1 MSLRIVEGDFEQ
13 LTVEFPNRSLLED
26 THPLKANGFFTPD
39 FSLYYEIKAE
49 PADTTPIVT
58 FGPSAFSVLTEDSA
72 ILTINAGQVTIPDS
86 LPTNKVLFHTGLVIQ
101 NTDNSIVFT
110 LQRDDR
116 YLIIQRKGLE

>member
-1 MSLRIVEGDFEQ
+1 MVLRIVEGDFEQ
-13 LTVEFPNRSLLED
+13 LAVEFPNRALLED
-26 THPLKANGFFTPD
+26 THPLKANGFFTAG

-58 FGPSAFSVLTEDSA
+58 FGPSSFSVLTEDSA
-72 ILTINAGQVTIPDS
+72 ILTINTGDVAIPDS

-101 NTDNSIVFT
+101 NTDSSIVFT

-116 YLIIQRKGLE
+116 YLIIQRKGIE